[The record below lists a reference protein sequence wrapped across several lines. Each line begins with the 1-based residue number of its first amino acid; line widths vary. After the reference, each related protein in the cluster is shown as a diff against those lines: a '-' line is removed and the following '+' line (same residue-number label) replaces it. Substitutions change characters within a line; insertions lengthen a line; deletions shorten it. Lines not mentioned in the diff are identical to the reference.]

1 MILDHMFSDL
11 PHLCFAGPGISLLLY
26 AADDRRCQFHLRFN
40 PQNSVAYTI
49 PHVRPTEHRVDT
61 DRQVAVGVA
70 VATHYYVIP
79 APPDFAHVAVRLPPT
94 RRRGSCHSATDKCVF
109 RFLEVVRIVFRR
121 PRRSYVDLGRSQHN
135 LSLQCRFNVFQG
147 VVGPPNLAS
156 SNPLNVSPDDRSFS
170 PRKSKAF
177 PDAALLTHSFTPRL

>member
-1 MILDHMFSDL
+1 MGKITILDHFTSNLFQYCKRSKIMILDHMFSDL

-79 APPDFAHVAVRLPPT
+79 APDFAHVAVAARLPPT
-94 RRRGSCHSATDKCVF
+94 RRRGSCHSATDKCISLLGSCTH
-109 RFLEVVRIVFRR
+109 RF
-121 PRRSYVDLGRSQHN
+121 
-135 LSLQCRFNVFQG
+135 
-147 VVGPPNLAS
+147 
-156 SNPLNVSPDDRSFS
+156 
-170 PRKSKAF
+170 
-177 PDAALLTHSFTPRL
+177 